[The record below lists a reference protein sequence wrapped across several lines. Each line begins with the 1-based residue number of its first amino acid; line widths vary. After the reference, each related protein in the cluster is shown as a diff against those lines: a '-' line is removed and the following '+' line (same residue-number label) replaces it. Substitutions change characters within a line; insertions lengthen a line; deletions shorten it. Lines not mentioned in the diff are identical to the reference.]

1 MPVTPVCS
9 QTIRDVLDDLPI
21 GPASLHRLEYLIKS
35 LNAPLGARES
45 PFLFQARTGGQYDV
59 GKPARIAEED
69 ILRDE
74 KFEFGEPIPDEV
86 RVRVHKAD
94 LLTEQVHRLELALVD
109 RIDHFVVIKAL
120 CGGELHFPT
129 VCKARAHFR

>member
-45 PFLFQARTGGQYDV
+45 PFLFQAGTGGQYHV
-59 GKPARIAEED
+59 GEPARITEKD

-74 KFEFGEPIPDEV
+74 KFEFREPIPDEV
-86 RVRVHKAD
+86 CVRVHQAD
-94 LLTEQVHRLELALVD
+94 LFTKQIHRL
-109 RIDHFVVIKAL
+109 
-120 CGGELHFPT
+120 
-129 VCKARAHFR
+129 